1 MSDETKPSDLDQ
13 QPVSGVK
20 DERAAHKQTRKDAT
34 GGGVNGPVEKDRL
47 GYKTHYGETAY
58 GGGQTRYDGQPPVSE
73 AETGSRRNTP
83 RREGKAGSKATMPG
97 AGADHGPPDES

>member
-20 DERAAHKQTRKDAT
+20 DERIASAQTRK
-34 GGGVNGPVEKDRL
+34 GGADSGVNGPVEKDRH

-58 GGGQTRYDGQPPVSE
+58 GGGQTRYDGQPPISK
-73 AETGSRRNTP
+73 ADTGSRRDIP

-97 AGADHGPPDES
+97 AGADQGPPDES